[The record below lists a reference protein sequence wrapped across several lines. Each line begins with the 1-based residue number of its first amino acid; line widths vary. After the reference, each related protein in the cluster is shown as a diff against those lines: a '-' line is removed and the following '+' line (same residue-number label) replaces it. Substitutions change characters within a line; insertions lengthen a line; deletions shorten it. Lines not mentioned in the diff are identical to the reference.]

1 MAVARRLHGGVNMAD
16 ETDGSRSERGE
27 AVAVPRE
34 AADGRSSFDRAVR
47 GGVIVQHPAVEHRT
61 DAIDGRAD
69 PGTLTPFGAVERR
82 LREEARLDGVRLA
95 SREVA
100 HLLNNDLAVAVGC
113 IDLLQAQI
121 DLPPH
126 LAELIRGAARSLD
139 AAALHIEQ
147 LQRVSQVV
155 VKETPAGPSL
165 DLERSRGG

>member
-1 MAVARRLHGGVNMAD
+1 MVQRLQSSIDMAETREGSKSVRRK
-16 ETDGSRSERGE
+16 

-34 AADGRSSFDRAVR
+34 AADGRSRFDRAGR
-47 GGVIVQHPAVEHRT
+47 GGVIVQHPAVDNRT
-61 DAIDGRAD
+61 DATDGRAD
-69 PGTLTPFGAVERR
+69 QGGPVPFGVVERR
-82 LREEARLDGVRLA
+82 LREEARLEGVRLTA
-95 SREVA
+95 REMA

-113 IDLLQAQI
+113 VDLLQAQG

-126 LAELIRGAARSLD
+126 LAELIRGAARGLD

-165 DLERSRGG
+165 DLERSRRG